1 LLISL
6 NFILLD
12 ELKENTDK
20 DVDKPRKNTGYFNI
34 GNGPS
39 TEKLI
44 QITKDHLR
52 EDAFWFEVKYKGLLG
67 DASYAE
73 EIRNIWEP
81 ARKTPWV
88 VVDWFFSDDH
98 EKRSSQVIFLLN
110 EILVEKI
117 GSKEADKLL
126 RDTAIEL
133 IKNNPKVLYNYLGKS
148 LMWYGYDRSK
158 IYDISIGTSTL
169 SYWDV
174 PLNPASCASAV
185 LTNKQFARYVAT
197 FAQIE
202 ALSFSQSLTS
212 HVMDISRILYSLMI
226 FLWIVFFL
234 LRRVKFD
241 FNVIVLILIHF
252 SVIQFLVLSQ
262 VAIHSKYSILPGT
275 ISLISSLLIL
285 NSIFGSIKNQR

>member
-1 LLISL
+1 
-6 NFILLD
+6 
-12 ELKENTDK
+12 
-20 DVDKPRKNTGYFNI
+20 
-34 GNGPS
+34 
-39 TEKLI
+39 
-44 QITKDHLR
+44 LR